1 MAVNKNDAT
10 PILFSNLRFK
20 LLFDSTLAF
29 NAANAQMGLCCFN
42 PLFYSTCQKF
52 SEGNHWCPSSAEHLG
67 TFLEQKWLKMNPA
80 RDTDFKDLYLLTLNP
95 YFS

>member
-1 MAVNKNDAT
+1 MSA
-10 PILFSNLRFK
+10 LFSNVSIK
-20 LLFDSTLAF
+20 PLFDSTLAF

-42 PLFYSTCQKF
+42 PLFYNTCRKF
-52 SEGNHWCPSSAEHLG
+52 SEGNHRCPSSAEHSC

-80 RDTDFKDLYLLTLNP
+80 SGTHLKDFYLSTPNQ